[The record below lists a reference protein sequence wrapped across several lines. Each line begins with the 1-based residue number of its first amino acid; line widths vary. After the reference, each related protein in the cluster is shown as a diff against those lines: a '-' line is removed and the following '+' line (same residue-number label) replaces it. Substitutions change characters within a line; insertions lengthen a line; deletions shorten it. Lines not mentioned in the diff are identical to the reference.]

1 MKISLVVTILN
12 EEKTIEPFL
21 DSVAGQTLR
30 SDEVIIV
37 DGGSV
42 DWTLEI
48 LAERKENIRVL
59 IIKGANRSLGRN
71 RGVEEAKGDIIAFTD
86 AGCILDKNW
95 LLELTKPFS
104 DEKVE
109 VVAGFYNAIT
119 KTAFEKCV
127 APYALVMPDRV
138 NPKIF
143 LPASRSMAIRKD
155 TFNKAGGFPIN
166 FPDNEDFVFANNLK
180 NMGIKMAFS
189 KNAVVSWMPRT
200 TISSFWRMIFRFAKG
215 DAKAGLR
222 TLKVLSV
229 FARYGLLLLLLFL
242 ARYFND
248 FLLYF
253 SLSVLF
259 YLIWS
264 IFKNYRYVKDV
275 RAFYILPLLQLTSD
289 FAVISG
295 TTAGLLTREI

>member
-1 MKISLVVTILN
+1 MKISLVVTVLN
-12 EEKTIEPFL
+12 EEKTIESFL
-21 DSVAGQTLR
+21 DSVAEQMLKP
-30 SDEVIIV
+30 DEIIIV

-59 IIKGANRSLGRN
+59 IMKGANRALGRN

-104 DEKVE
+104 YEKVD
-109 VVAGFYNAIT
+109 VVAGYYNAVT
-119 KTAFEKCV
+119 KSVFEKCV

-138 NPKIF
+138 NPKNF

-155 TFNKAGGFPIN
+155 TFNKAGGFPLN
-166 FPDNEDFVFANNLK
+166 YPDNEDYVFANQLK
-180 NMGIKMAFS
+180 KMGVKMVFS
-189 KNAVVSWMPRT
+189 KEAIVSWMPRT
-200 TISSFWRMIFRFAKG
+200 TIGSFWRMIFRFARG

-222 TLKVLSV
+222 TMKVLSV
-229 FARYGLLLLLLFL
+229 FARYGILLLLLFL
-242 ARYFND
+242 ARFFND
-248 FLLYF
+248 FIFYF
-253 SLSVLF
+253 SLSILF

-264 IFKNYRYVKDV
+264 IFKNYKYIKDI
-275 RAFYILPLLQLTSD
+275 RAFYILPLLQLISD

-295 TTAGLLTREI
+295 TIAGLLTREI

>member
-1 MKISLVVTILN
+1 MKISLVVTVLN

-21 DSVAGQTLR
+21 NSVEKQTLKP
-30 SDEVIIV
+30 DEVIIV

-48 LAERKENIRVL
+48 LAERKEKIRVL
-59 IIKGANRSLGRN
+59 IMKGANRSLGRN
-71 RGVEEAKGDIIAFTD
+71 RGVEEATGDIIAFTD
-86 AGCILDKNW
+86 AGCVLDKNW

-109 VVAGFYNAIT
+109 VVAGYYNAIT
-119 KTAFEKCV
+119 KSAFEKCV

-138 NPKIF
+138 NPKNF
-143 LPASRSMAIRKD
+143 LPASRSMAIRKE
-155 TFNKAGGFPIN
+155 TFNKAGGFPLN
-166 FPDNEDFVFANNLK
+166 YSDNEDYVFANQLK
-180 NMGIKMAFS
+180 KMGTKMILTKDAI
-189 KNAVVSWMPRT
+189 VSWMPRT
-200 TISSFWRMIFRFAKG
+200 TLRSFWKMIYRFARG

-242 ARYFND
+242 SKYFNN

-253 SLSVLF
+253 S
-259 YLIWS
+259 S
-264 IFKNYRYVKDV
+264 IFFLYLLWSVVKNYKYVKDL

-295 TTAGLLTREI
+295 TIVGLLSREI

>member
-21 DSVAGQTLR
+21 DSVAGQTLKP
-30 SDEVIIV
+30 DEVIIV

-59 IIKGANRSLGRN
+59 IMKGANRSLGRN
-71 RGVEEAKGDIIAFTD
+71 RGVEEARGDIVAFTD

-95 LLELTKPFS
+95 LMEITKPFS
-104 DEKVE
+104 DPEVE
-109 VVAGFYNAIT
+109 VVAGYYNAVT
-119 KTAFEKCV
+119 KSVFEKCV
-127 APYALVMPDRV
+127 APYALVMPDRI
-138 NPKIF
+138 NPKNF

-155 TFNKAGGFPIN
+155 TFNKAGGFPLN
-166 FPDNEDFVFANNLK
+166 YPDNEDYVFANLLK
-180 NMGIKMAFS
+180 NMGVKMAFS
-189 KNAVVSWMPRT
+189 KNAIVRWMPRT
-200 TISSFWRMIFRFAKG
+200 TIGSFWRMIFRFARG

-248 FLLYF
+248 FILYF
-253 SLSVLF
+253 S
-259 YLIWS
+259 S
-264 IFKNYRYVKDV
+264 IFFLYLLWSVVKNYKYVRDL
-275 RAFYILPLLQLTSD
+275 RAFSLLPLLQLTSD

-295 TTAGLLTREI
+295 TLAGLLSREI